1 MNPIEVSERITK
13 RLRNYIRKALP
24 IERSVPTM
32 APALDA
38 FFAANP
44 LGKEPILELVPDYQP
59 GASLQQLV
67 DEEVILLR
75 TAQVFANYFSGSDG
89 ADPGAFCL
97 HAHQEAAIRE
107 VCGANPAKQ
116 NLVVCSGTG
125 SGKTEAFLIPL
136 VDSLLRER
144 QAAGLAA
151 NQPLGA
157 GVRALILYPMNALVN
172 DQIRRLRGVL
182 KYAGEITFGKYTG
195 ETEHNQRFK
204 PGFLDNLEGH
214 EQAIG
219 AAASDNYAGLDF
231 DDEQALPNEVTTRRK
246 WRDSPAHI
254 LVTNYSMLE
263 RLLIQPQGSNLFGAN
278 WRFIVLDEAHSYGG
292 GLGTEIAWLIRRLRA
307 RVESFG
313 TPPDSLRYL
322 ATSATLISGKQPPD
336 EKKKR
341 IRNEFASKLFP
352 ASPEFFA
359 VQFGIERPVPVLG
372 GQHCLTPAQWMNLDS
387 DGSLTDRSQKFMGRK
402 SWHGKM
408 SDLVSRLLNA
418 NGEVGIGD
426 LLVVVDEV
434 NAAID
439 ADLFGGVLKMESGL
453 LDQQSNPAIN
463 CLAAFLE
470 AGVGGFNGQAYWKEW
485 LHDDGDPKQAANGGQ
500 GNRLHILSEWQR
512 QDRWNMTREALEWM
526 VSIATELAVASEA
539 DMEPAATGVR
549 LANGCCQWLQT
560 ICNSLT
566 EINNGLQQKSE
577 HLDNSWRLVC
587 HAQGLNSQG
596 GGFQEILASALE
608 NDGGIL
614 RLKNHLRG
622 LGHAQDASDRASL
635 SCVAAEVF
643 QGDAGAKDAL
653 VKLVSIGTMAKPTGS
668 RTPLL
673 DVRYHQLIRGV
684 EPPGVKL
691 TPDNNGCGSPNLL
704 PERMDDTLGLG
715 VCRECGQPFALGYCD
730 AQALQGAHQF
740 TVRSLPG
747 ATHQYLHAFV
757 WTRGEVP
764 EGCDEPR
771 NLANQNTMWLDA
783 EDGKIEIGMEPPYGD
798 RWVKIIDHAG
808 PVPNAKEF
816 INKCPTCGE
825 SQQNNSSTRYGIITP
840 YEISGTQVK
849 VIVLE
854 ELARNSDAS
863 SEPAASCHP
872 GNGRKVLAFSDSR
885 SGAAEQAWRF
895 QDYAVESLIA
905 RGIVDVACNLAEY
918 LADADVLA
926 TCGMDPNNPF
936 IQNNMQAF
944 VAQARLN
951 LAPNIPTIR
960 LGLKNWIERHNLSG
974 LLAVAKVDGQDKP
987 IGDLDLPD
995 AAEFRMLEALRKQ
1008 GRNGILQKQMV
1019 MLSSQGLR
1027 GYDAEGIGM
1036 PDEAFRMLCHQV
1048 IAWMLEKL
1056 QVKLKD
1062 GFSSEINGRKDILEP
1077 NARGEYLIALNAS
1090 HGLNTR
1096 VRCAL
1101 IEHTN
1106 FWEQDCRNQLQHL
1119 HVTPNQQL
1127 FANAL
1132 AQSDFDDL
1140 RAVLRV
1146 VSGQSEVNWLGLL
1159 NRQIPGAAPNSQRV
1173 VFREIRQWFM
1183 QKANDLLQKLWPL
1196 LSNNGGLLD
1205 PVVGNA
1211 YRLNQDAIQILP
1223 WTDAGDGVGQ
1233 DVAIGYEEEDNLRTR
1248 EIIPLRCEEHTAQI
1262 ASSRGSAYQRAF
1274 ADGRINILSC
1284 STTFEMGVDLGDLSC
1299 VFLNGM
1305 PPGVANYRQRAG
1317 RAGRRPGSSS
1327 YVLTF
1332 MGTSSH
1338 DRYFWQC
1345 PGDLLF
1351 APMDAPKIYL
1361 ENRLFRARHLRA
1373 EAFQHF
1379 LLWASDNNRMT
1390 TQRIGSPAL
1399 SHKRRWDKCGD
1410 FFIGMT
1416 AAWTQQQNG
1425 GWNVTVGKRFAP
1437 VVTMLPDWHGQNA
1450 ETVQQRVQRIPDVGQ
1465 LDYEV
1470 ADDLV
1475 WQLLTQAQDTI
1486 APYELDDANGPTRDL
1501 DYSMLGGC
1509 HLPGFAADDVR
1520 RQDIQFQV
1528 ESDFGQVANETISPF
1543 QRYLLGQQTVT
1554 QLARGRA
1561 LPIYGFPVDVI
1572 RLKPDQND
1580 PHQKDVKLER
1590 DLRIGLYEYAP
1601 GRVVTADKRR
1611 YSSAEAMV
1619 IVPGQPNPVRASAIA
1634 GDNTKLI
1641 CPGCHEPDW
1650 RDNLQAGTPCRY
1662 CGQGLELVR
1671 LVRPDYFQAKKSTSG
1686 SGGGL
1691 SADRGS
1697 AVHVHTGGFRL
1708 NPVRLNG
1715 TRLVTKESVSGI
1727 ITYINRGPGN
1737 QGFGNPPTY
1746 SLFHEIR
1753 TDIAGWMLPS
1763 EIVAQG
1769 TQLHSWT
1776 LNPQGGR
1783 SRWNAAMKSALHA
1796 ILRAVARVKGIEDRD
1811 IGGLALPMDANAGEC
1826 GFVLFD
1832 ESSGGGGVVLD
1843 LILSGKQELDT
1854 GREVLIRRILEEAIQ
1869 MCAAC
1874 DCGSTVEPMKRP
1886 LPRME
1891 FLALDQNGRFD
1902 CRPASSCYKCLRS
1915 YRNQRDH
1922 EFLDRYDA
1930 AMLLNDILQA
1940 PSVPQGI
1947 LDRHALMGLQNP
1959 PADFAFLLDDGTTR
1973 KVQAMP
1979 AGERPGQRQWALVR
1993 LPDRG
1998 SYAYGDWILM
2008 QRNNGHRVRLFNGVG
2023 LEDGLLLTN
2032 LDNVAIWIG
2041 VA

>member
-1 MNPIEVSERITK
+1 MNPIQVSERITK

-24 IERSVPTM
+24 IERSAPAM
-32 APALDA
+32 APVLDA
-38 FFAANP
+38 YFAANP
-44 LGKEPILELVPDYQP
+44 LGKDPILELVPDYLP
-59 GASLQQLV
+59 GVSMQQLAN
-67 DEEVILLR
+67 EKVILPR
-75 TAQVFANYFSGSDG
+75 TAQVFANYFSGSNN

-107 VCGANPAKQ
+107 VCGANPAKR

-125 SGKTEAFLIPL
+125 SGKTEVFLIPL
-136 VDSLLRER
+136 VDSLLREH
-144 QAAGLAA
+144 QDAGLAA

-204 PGFLDNLEGH
+204 PGFLNNLEGH

-246 WRDSPAHI
+246 WRDSQAHI

-313 TPPDSLRYL
+313 TQPDSLRYL
-322 ATSATLISGKQPPD
+322 ATSATLISGKQPED

-352 ASPEFFA
+352 ASQESFA
-359 VQFGIERPVPVLG
+359 VQFGVEKPVPVLE
-372 GQHCLTPAQWMNLDS
+372 GQYSLTPAQWMNLDP
-387 DGSLTDRSQKFMGRK
+387 DDRLLIRSQQFLGRK

-408 SDLVSRLLNA
+408 SGLVSRLLNA
-418 NGEVGIGD
+418 NGEVAIGD
-426 LLVVVDEV
+426 LLVVVDGV
-434 NAAID
+434 NAAIE
-439 ADLFGGVLKMESGL
+439 AGLFGGVFKMESRL
-453 LDQQSNPAIN
+453 LDQQSEPAIN

-485 LHDDGDPKQAANGGQ
+485 LHDEGDPKQAANGGQ
-500 GNRLHILSEWQR
+500 GNRLHILNEWQR
-512 QDRWNMTREALEWM
+512 PDRWNMTGEALEWM

-560 ICNSLT
+560 IFNSLT
-566 EINNGLQQKSE
+566 EINNGLQQEGE
-577 HLDNSWRLVC
+577 HLDSSWRLAC
-587 HAQGLNSQG
+587 HAQGLNSPDT
-596 GGFQEILASALE
+596 GFQAILASALE

-622 LGHAQDASDRASL
+622 LDHAQDASDRASL
-635 SCVAAEVF
+635 SCVAAAVF
-643 QGDAGAKDAL
+643 PKDAGAKDAL
-653 VKLVSIGTMAKPTGS
+653 VRLVSIGTMAKPTGS

-691 TPDNNGCGSPNLL
+691 TPDNNGSGIPSLL
-704 PERMDDTLGLG
+704 PERMDDTLCLG

-730 AQALQGAHQF
+730 AQTLQGVQQF

-747 ATHQYLHAFV
+747 AKHQYLHAFA

-764 EGCDEPR
+764 EGCDEP
-771 NLANQNTMWLDA
+771 NDLDNQNTIWLDA
-783 EDGKIEIGMEPPYGD
+783 EDGKIEIGMAPPNDGP
-798 RWVKIIDHAG
+798 WVQIVDHAG
-808 PVPNAKEF
+808 PDTTAKEF
-816 INKCPTCGE
+816 IAKCPTCGE
-825 SQQNNSSTRYGIITP
+825 IQQNNSSTRYGIITP

-863 SEPAASCHP
+863 SGPAASRHP

-885 SGAAEQAWRF
+885 SAAAEMAWRF
-895 QDYAVESLIA
+895 QDYAVESIVA
-905 RGIVDVACNLAEY
+905 RGIVEVAGDLTGY
-918 LADADVLA
+918 LADVDVLA
-926 TCGMDPNNPF
+926 ACGMDPNNPF

-944 VAQARLN
+944 VAQAMPS
-951 LAPNIPTIR
+951 LAPNIRNIR
-960 LGLKNWIERHNLSG
+960 FGLKNWIEKHNLSG
-974 LLAVAKVDGQDKP
+974 LLAVAKVDGQDMP

-1008 GRNGILQKQMV
+1008 GRNGILRKRMV
-1019 MLSSQGLR
+1019 MLSSQGLN
-1027 GYDAEGIGM
+1027 GYNAGKIGM
-1036 PDEAFRMLCHQV
+1036 PDEAFDMLSHQV
-1048 IAWMLEKL
+1048 IVWMLEKL
-1056 QVKLKD
+1056 QFNLKD
-1062 GFSSEINGRKDILEP
+1062 GFSREINRGKVLLEP
-1077 NARGEYLIALNAS
+1077 NGNGQYLDAQIAR

-1096 VRCAL
+1096 VRCAI

-1106 FWEQDCRNQLQHL
+1106 FWEQDCRNQLTNL
-1119 HVTPNQQL
+1119 PVTFNQQP

-1132 AQSDFDDL
+1132 AQLGFDEL
-1140 RAVLRV
+1140 RSILGV
-1146 VSGQSEVNWLGLL
+1146 VCEQREASWLGLL
-1159 NRQIPGAAPNSQRV
+1159 NGQIPGAAPTTQKA
-1173 VFREIRQWFM
+1173 VFRAIRQWFM
-1183 QKANDLLQKLWPL
+1183 LKANGLLQILWPL
-1196 LSNNGGLLD
+1196 LSNNGGLLV
-1205 PVVGNA
+1205 PAVGNA
-1211 YRLNQDAIQILP
+1211 YRMNQDAIQVLP
-1223 WTDAGDGVGQ
+1223 WPIAGDGAGQ
-1233 DVAIGYEEEDNLRTR
+1233 DVPVGYEEEDSLRTR
-1248 EIIPLRCEEHTAQI
+1248 DIIPLRCEEHTAQI

-1332 MGTSSH
+1332 MGSSSH
-1338 DRYFWQC
+1338 DRYFWHR

-1361 ENRLFRARHLRA
+1361 ENQLFRARHLRA

-1390 TQRIGSPAL
+1390 TQRIDDPTL
-1399 SHKRRWDKCGD
+1399 EHKRRWDKCGD

-1416 AAWTQQQNG
+1416 AAWTQQNG

-1437 VVTMLPDWHGQNA
+1437 VVTMLPDWHCQHSQA
-1450 ETVQQRVQRIPDVGQ
+1450 VQQRVQRISDVGQ
-1465 LDYEV
+1465 LDYKV

-1475 WQLLTQAQDTI
+1475 WQLLTQAQCPI
-1486 APYELDDANGPTRDL
+1486 APYELDDENGPNRDL
-1501 DYSMLGGC
+1501 DYRMLGGC
-1509 HLPGFAADDVR
+1509 HLPGFTADDVR
-1520 RQDIQFQV
+1520 RQDIQFQLG
-1528 ESDFGQVANETISPF
+1528 SDFGQVTNNTISPF

-1554 QLARGRA
+1554 QLACGRA

-1572 RLKPDQND
+1572 RLKPDRND

-1611 YSSAEAMV
+1611 YLSAETMV
-1619 IVPGQPNPVRASAIA
+1619 IVPGQPNPVSASVIA

-1650 RDNLQAGTPCRY
+1650 RDNLQSGTPCRY

-1671 LVRPDYFQAKKSTSG
+1671 LVRPDYFQAKMSTSG
-1686 SGGGL
+1686 GGGL
-1691 SADRGS
+1691 SADRGA

-1763 EIVAQG
+1763 GIAAQG
-1769 TQLHSWT
+1769 TPLHGWT
-1776 LNPQGGR
+1776 QNAQGGR
-1783 SRWNAAMKSALHA
+1783 NRWNAAMKSALHA
-1796 ILRAVARVKGIEDRD
+1796 ILRAAARVKSIEDRD
-1811 IGGLALPMDANAGEC
+1811 IGGLALPMDANVGEC

-1832 ESSGGGGVVLD
+1832 ESSGGGGVVLN
-1843 LILSGKQELDT
+1843 LVLSGKEDLDID
-1854 GREVLIRRILEEAIQ
+1854 RETLIRRILVEAVQ
-1869 MCAAC
+1869 LCGNCA
-1874 DCGSTVEPMKRP
+1874 CGTTQQPMNRP

-1891 FLALDQNGRFD
+1891 YLSLDQNARVD
-1902 CRPASSCYKCLRS
+1902 CRPASSCYNCLRN

-1930 AMLLNDILQA
+1930 AKLLEEVLQA
-1940 PSVPQGI
+1940 PAVPHGV
-1947 LDRHALMGLQNP
+1947 LDRQALEANQNP
-1959 PADFAFLLDDGTTR
+1959 PEAFSFLLDDGSTR
-1973 KVQAMP
+1973 QLKKLPIGSQP
-1979 AGERPGQRQWALVR
+1979 AQRQWALVR
-1993 LPDRG
+1993 LPENVG
-1998 SYAYGDWILM
+1998 YAYGDWVLM
-2008 QRNNGHRVRLFNGVG
+2008 QRTGGPRLRLLNGLG
-2023 LEDGLLLTN
+2023 LEDGLPLENLTN
-2032 LDNVAIWIG
+2032 LAIW
-2041 VA
+2041 V